1 MGLPCMAIGY
11 LTTVCNFYLVMGNI
25 VFLLQ
30 AVTQKKIPGKFHY
43 NLVLGGQ
50 HFCQPLQ
57 IKDIFQ
63 IIASAS
69 TAGLPAL
76 RKHFRKGNTLFKR
89 LVT

>member
-1 MGLPCMAIGY
+1 LQ
-11 LTTVCNFYLVMGNI
+11 
-25 VFLLQ
+25 LLFGDGQ
-30 AVTQKKIPGKFHY
+30 YCLSFAGSDTKKIPGKFHY